1 MPTEAAPQFQNSVD
15 VKLDYIQRDLR
26 EMKSD
31 IKDIK
36 TDFITR
42 REFNEGI
49 KDIEKDVTFLQKI
62 VYGAVGLMCIAVLGG
77 IFKLVI
83 R

>member
-1 MPTEAAPQFQNSVD
+1 MPTEATPQFQNSVD
-15 VKLDYIQRDLR
+15 VKLDYIQRDIR
-26 EMKSD
+26 AMAVD

-36 TDFITR
+36 TDFISR
-42 REFNEGI
+42 REFVEAI
-49 KDIEKDVTFLQKI
+49 KDLEKDITFLQKI
-62 VYGAVGLMCIAVLGG
+62 VYGAVALMCIAVLGG

>member
-1 MPTEAAPQFQNSVD
+1 
-15 VKLDYIQRDLR
+15 
-26 EMKSD
+26 MKSD

>member
-1 MPTEAAPQFQNSVD
+1 MPDAQPQFQNSVD

-26 EMKSD
+26 EMKVD

-36 TDFITR
+36 TDFVNR
-42 REFNEGI
+42 REFTEALNAIRDEISPLRRIIYGI
-49 KDIEKDVTFLQKI
+49 VALMGVAVF
-62 VYGAVGLMCIAVLGG
+62 GA

-83 R
+83 K